1 MVSDGVLLHTKLI
14 MWNKTKVSEILKIE
28 YPILQ
33 GPFGGGISSPEL
45 VAAVSNTGGLG
56 GYGAYQLT
64 PQEIEELNV
73 KIKSKTNKP
82 YAINLWVSDADDQ
95 DSLTEDYYQKVVES
109 FRPYFDY
116 LNVEIPPIPAKFASR
131 FEQQVEVLL
140 RNRPPVFSF
149 VFGIP
154 APEIINECKKLGIKT
169 IGTATTLEEAL
180 ALEESQVDLIVA
192 SGFEAGGHRPSF
204 LQSAETSLHGTFA
217 LVQLLAKN
225 LKTPII
231 AAGGITDAESIK
243 AAFKLGASAV
253 QIGTGFLVCEESNIN
268 EVYRKKLASIDAQ
281 KTTLTKIF
289 TGRLA
294 RGIVSEISELEIRD
308 RPNILPFPLQTT
320 FMSVLRRAAI
330 EQNRGDLITF
340 WAGQSASLVKRQ
352 TAGAYMESLVIGM
365 SE

>member
-1 MVSDGVLLHTKLI
+1 
-14 MWNKTKVSEILKIE
+14 MWYKTKVSEILKIQ

-45 VAAVSNTGGLG
+45 VAEVSNAGGLG
-56 GYGAYQLT
+56 GYGAYQLA
-64 PQEIEELNV
+64 PHEIEEINA
-73 KIKSKTNKP
+73 KIRLKTNKP
-82 YAINLWVSDADDQ
+82 YAINLWVNDVDNQ
-95 DSLTEDYYQKVVES
+95 DILTEDYFQQVIQS
-109 FRPYFDY
+109 FRVYFDSLY
-116 LNVEIPPIPAKFASR
+116 LEPPPIPSKVASK

-140 RNRPPVFSF
+140 KHRPPVFSF

-154 APEIINECKKLGIKT
+154 SAYIIKDCKKLGIKT
-169 IGTATTLEEAL
+169 IGAATTLEEGL
-180 ALEESQVDLIVA
+180 ALEDAQVDLIVA

-204 LQSAETSLHGTFA
+204 LQSAEKSLHGTFA

-231 AAGGITDAESIK
+231 AAGGITDADSIK

-268 EVYRKKLASIDAQ
+268 EVYRKKLVSIDAR
-281 KTTLTKIF
+281 KTTLTKAF

-294 RGIVSEISELEIRD
+294 RGIVSEISENEVLEELTV
-308 RPNILPFPLQTT
+308 LPFPLQTT
-320 FMSVLRRAAI
+320 FMSTLRKAAI
-330 EQNRGDLITF
+330 EQNREDLVTF

-352 TAGAYMESLVIGM
+352 TAKSYMGSLVNGM
-365 SE
+365 VD